1 VRVATLLGSVAVGA
15 VLSVQLKLGAA
26 LLLALCYLPVALTD
40 IGVSLAGWVALPF
53 LAGLAYFNL
62 AGKAAGVLVAAGW
75 IGLVAQR
82 RLNVSRTLSANRL
95 AFTALGALAVWV
107 TLSAFWAHSAS
118 ATVSD
123 LWHWYAV
130 GLIFVI
136 VASTAG
142 TPRLARLVTIAFITG
157 SVLSTLYGLMGG
169 ISGAEAADPS
179 TYSGRVGGA
188 IGDPN
193 FLAAGIVPAIVL
205 MAALLPSLA
214 NAPRRIRGFVWS
226 ATGIAF
232 LVLVAGLIKS
242 ESRGGLVAF
251 VVAVILSLFAFPR
264 QRRWVVA
271 TVLILL
277 AVSLAALA
285 ITPSALQRFSSAGNG
300 SGRTDEWTVAV
311 RVFSAHPLNGVGDA
325 NFVVVARDYTRRP
338 GTLTEAQY
346 LVSQPEVA
354 HNTYLQVVSE
364 TGLVGLVLLVAIAGA
379 CLRAGWLAA
388 ARFRA
393 LGEGALETLSRGIV
407 VATLAML
414 TAAGFIS
421 AQVDQRLWA
430 LLALGPA
437 MLVLSM
443 TQSAERAKLVS
454 MP

>member
-338 GTLTEAQY
+338 
-346 LVSQPEVA
+346 
-354 HNTYLQVVSE
+354 E